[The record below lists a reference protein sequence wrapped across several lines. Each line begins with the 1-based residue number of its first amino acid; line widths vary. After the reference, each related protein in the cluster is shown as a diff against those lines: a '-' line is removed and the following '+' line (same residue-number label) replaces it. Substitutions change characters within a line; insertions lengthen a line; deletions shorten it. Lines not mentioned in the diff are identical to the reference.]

1 MEGSFHGGLLRSILW
16 RGHFMEGCWAY
27 FMEGSFHRGL
37 LRPRFMEGSFHF
49 MAGLLRPHFST
60 QCSKA
65 ASSDC
70 QRSSHP
76 NTELLW
82 TTRL

>member
-1 MEGSFHGGLLRSILW
+1 
-16 RGHFMEGCWAY
+16 
-27 FMEGSFHRGL
+27 MEGSFHRGL
-37 LRPRFMEGSFHF
+37 LRPHFMEGSFHFMAGLLRPHFMEGSFHF